1 MARWPP
7 VASRRR
13 VTVVVNTASGSAR
26 VARRALRALHYQP
39 VDVLGVARTIGAE
52 LGEVIDA
59 AVASSPPDAVLV
71 VAGGD
76 GTVGRAAT
84 AASRA
89 GRVLGIL
96 PTGTGNDVARSLHLP
111 LSPEEAAAVV
121 ARGDV
126 GPMDLGLVGERAFAH
141 AATAGITA
149 NFAER
154 VRDVR
159 GWRRP
164 IVYPAMAW
172 QAWRSR
178 RPLSITVIVDGRP
191 LVTPPP
197 VQVAV
202 VNAPRLGGRIG
213 VTLPGATVDDGLW
226 DVIVT
231 YRHALRQMVRTLTA
245 LMRAG
250 PAQEGAG
257 GVIRR
262 GRVVEIRG
270 SADLIVALD
279 GEPLAHAPL
288 RAEAHAGACSVV
300 RPKP

>member
-1 MARWPP
+1 
-7 VASRRR
+7 
-13 VTVVVNTASGSAR
+13 
-26 VARRALRALHYQP
+26 
-39 VDVLGVARTIGAE
+39 
-52 LGEVIDA
+52 
-59 AVASSPPDAVLV
+59 
-71 VAGGD
+71 
-76 GTVGRAAT
+76 
-84 AASRA
+84 
-89 GRVLGIL
+89 
-96 PTGTGNDVARSLHLP
+96 LP

-126 GPMDLGLVGERAFAH
+126 GPMDLGIAGDGAFAH
-141 AATAGITA
+141 AATAGIAA

-172 QAWRSR
+172 QAWRSKR
-178 RPLSITVIVDGRP
+178 ILSLTVLVDGRP
-191 LVTPPP
+191 LTTPPP

-213 VTLPGATVDDGLW
+213 VTLPGAAVDDGLF

-231 YRHALRQMVRTLTA
+231 HRHALRQMIRTLTV
-245 LMRAG
+245 LMRTG
-250 PAQEGAG
+250 PAQGQVG
-257 GVIRR
+257 GEIRS

-270 SADLIVALD
+270 SADLTVALD

-288 RAEAHAGACSVV
+288 RAEAIAGACSVV